1 MQNQKITGLFI
12 FVCLINITGLVF
24 AEEITPSQVNLNLVE
39 RLAKFE
45 EGQKAIVTEM
55 RTRFEAIDNRFEMLI
70 KNIDKRFEAVDN
82 RFEMLIKNIDKRFE
96 AIDNRFEMLIKN
108 IDRRFEAIDNR
119 FEMLEKS
126 IDKRFDAIDNRFEM
140 LEKSIDKRFDSI
152 DKRFDAMSNQVTTL
166 FMLFSAIIAAIIALI
181 AYIIWDRKTVM
192 ASHEKKY
199 HAPEQVEKMES
210 EPAIVLDSQNTNNA
224 NQKIVDGF
232 KIPKSIQDDLRN
244 VVNYM
249 NQFPEMRPIL
259 QPT

>member
-12 FVCLINITGLVF
+12 FVYLINITGLVF
-24 AEEITPSQVNLNLVE
+24 AEEITTYQANLNIVE
-39 RLAKFE
+39 RLARFE

-70 KNIDKRFEAVDN
+70 KNIDKRFEAVDH

-108 IDRRFEAIDNR
+108 IDKRFESVDNR
-119 FEMLEKS
+119 F
-126 IDKRFDAIDNRFEM
+126 AM

-152 DKRFDAMSNQVTTL
+152 DKRFDSIDKRFDSISNQITTL

-181 AYIIWDRKTVM
+181 AYIIWDRRTVM

-199 HAPEQVEKMES
+199 HAPEPVEKVES
-210 EPAIVLDSQNTNNA
+210 EPAVVLDTQNTNIA
-224 NQKIVDGF
+224 NQKIVEDF
-232 KIPKSIQDDLRN
+232 KIPKKIQDDLRN

>member
-12 FVCLINITGLVF
+12 FVYLINITGLVF
-24 AEEITPSQVNLNLVE
+24 AEEITTYQANLNIVE
-39 RLAKFE
+39 RLARFE

-70 KNIDKRFEAVDN
+70 KNIDKRFEAVDH
-82 RFEMLIKNIDKRFE
+82 RFEMLIKNIDK
-96 AIDNRFEMLIKN
+96 
-108 IDRRFEAIDNR
+108 RFEAIDNR

-152 DKRFDAMSNQVTTL
+152 DKRFDAMSNQMTTL

>member
-1 MQNQKITGLFI
+1 MQNQNITGLFI
-12 FVCLINITGLVF
+12 LVCLINITGLVF

-70 KNIDKRFEAVDN
+70 KNIDKRFESVDN

-126 IDKRFDAIDNRFEM
+126 IDKRFD
-140 LEKSIDKRFDSI
+140 SI
-152 DKRFDAMSNQVTTL
+152 DKRFDAMSNQMTTL

-199 HAPEQVEKMES
+199 HAPEPIEKMES
-210 EPAIVLDSQNTNNA
+210 EPAIVLDSQNTDNA

>member
-1 MQNQKITGLFI
+1 MQNQNITGLFI
-12 FVCLINITGLVF
+12 LVCLINITGLVF

-55 RTRFEAIDNRFEMLI
+55 RTRFEAI
-70 KNIDKRFEAVDN
+70 DN

-152 DKRFDAMSNQVTTL
+152 DKRFDAMSNQMTTL

-199 HAPEQVEKMES
+199 HAPEPIEKMES